1 MSLIEPPSFISLAKS
16 LPSGFDSTTVIYI
29 ICIAVLLFVSALM
42 SGSESAFFSLR
53 PADNEDLKK
62 ENSSRS
68 KLILNLIGKPKEL
81 LATILITNNFVNVG
95 IVILSTFILNDIYPP
110 TPGSELKRFL
120 LEVVGITFLILLLG
134 EVVPKI
140 FAARNTMIVVRWMSY
155 PLHFLGSVP
164 PVSWLKTAL
173 VFGTSFI
180 QKKSKTSVKVNQDE
194 LEQALALTRE
204 DSSSEEDHKILEG
217 IVKFGKTDAS
227 QIMSPRIEVEA
238 IDADASFEEVM
249 QTVLEAGYSRMPIFK
264 ESPDNIV
271 GILYIK
277 DLLPHLN
284 AGKDFDWKS
293 VLRKPF
299 FIPENKKINDL
310 LQEFRSMRMHMAIVV
325 DEYGGASGIVT
336 LEDILE
342 EIVGDITDEFDDHEI
357 TYTKLDEQT
366 FIFEGRTSLNDFYK
380 IIGET
385 YQASF
390 EEAKGEAETIGGLVL
405 EQAGRIL
412 KNNEFI
418 FIDQVKFIVES
429 SDKKR
434 MKTIKIKLP

>member
-1 MSLIEPPSFISLAKS
+1 MSLIEPPSITSLVKS

-29 ICIAVLLFVSALM
+29 ICIALLLFISALM
-42 SGSESAFFSLR
+42 SGSESAYFSLR
-53 PADNEDLKK
+53 PSDNEDLKK

-68 KLILNLIGKPKEL
+68 KLILNLLGKPKEL

-95 IVILSTFILNDIYPP
+95 IVILSTFVLNDVYPP
-110 TPGSELKRFL
+110 LPGTELKRFL

-140 FAARNTMIVVRWMSY
+140 FAARNTMSVVRWMSY
-155 PLHFLGSVP
+155 PLYFLGSIP
-164 PVSWLKTAL
+164 PVSWLKSAL

-180 QKKSKTSVKVNQDE
+180 QKRSKTSVKVNQDE

-227 QIMSPRIEVEA
+227 QIMTPRIEVEA
-238 IDADASFEEVM
+238 IDADVSFEEVM

-284 AGKDFDWKS
+284 AGKDFEWKT

-357 TYTKLDEQT
+357 TYTKLDDQT

-380 IIGET
+380 VIGET

-412 KNNEFI
+412 KNNEYI
-418 FIDQVKFIVES
+418 FIDEVKFIVES

>member
-1 MSLIEPPSFISLAKS
+1 MSLIEPPSFISLTKS
-16 LPSGFDSTTVIYI
+16 LPSGFDSTTVIYLV
-29 ICIAVLLFVSALM
+29 CIALLLFVSALM
-42 SGSESAFFSLR
+42 SGSESAYFSLR
-53 PADNEDLKK
+53 PSDNEDLKK
-62 ENSSRS
+62 ENSTRS
-68 KLILNLIGKPKEL
+68 KLILSLLGKPKEL

-95 IVILSTFILNDIYPP
+95 IVILSTFILNDVYPP
-110 TPGSELKRFL
+110 EAGSELKRFL

-140 FAARNTMIVVRWMSY
+140 FAARNTMSVVRWMSY
-155 PLHFLGSVP
+155 PLYLLGSIP
-164 PVSWLKTAL
+164 PVSWLKLAL
-173 VFGTSFI
+173 VKGTNFI
-180 QKKSKTSVKVNQDE
+180 QKRNKSSVKVNQDE

-204 DSSSEEDHKILEG
+204 DSNSGEDHKILEG
-217 IVKFGKTDAS
+217 IVKFGKTEAS
-227 QIMSPRIEVEA
+227 QIMSPRVEVEA
-238 IDADASFEEVM
+238 IDAESSFEEVM
-249 QTVLEAGYSRMPIFK
+249 PIFE

-284 AGKDFDWKS
+284 AGADFDWKT
-293 VLRKPF
+293 VIRKPF

-357 TYTKLDEQT
+357 AYTKLDEHT
-366 FIFEGRTSLNDFYK
+366 IIFEGRTSLNDFYK
-380 IIGET
+380 VIGET
-385 YQASF
+385 YQDAF
-390 EEAKGEAETIGGLVL
+390 EEVKGEAETIGGLVL

-418 FIDQVKFIVES
+418 FIDKVKFIVES